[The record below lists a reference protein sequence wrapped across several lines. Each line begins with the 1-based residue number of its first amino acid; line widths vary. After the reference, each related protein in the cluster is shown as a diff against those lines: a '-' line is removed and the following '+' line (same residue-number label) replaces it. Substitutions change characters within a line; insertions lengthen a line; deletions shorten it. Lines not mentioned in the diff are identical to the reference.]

1 MQHLPYS
8 KIIRIYREK
17 QKLTLRQLSDIT
29 FFGFQTLSKYEI
41 ELIPLSDENF
51 EVISNAINID
61 FSLVY
66 YVNETLKN
74 DLDHLYECIVYDY
87 SDEIDGL
94 VKKIKKANEYIPYS
108 DLHHYYLVLM
118 FSLDIISGKEES
130 LYLSEVLHL
139 KDHIDS
145 NLIQIFYDYYAIH
158 TSRQGKLTEAIEI
171 INRALSLGKRS
182 LISAMLNY
190 HAGLLNSIQG
200 NLKTSLEH
208 NLEAEHL
215 FIQEHNHIRLI
226 SVQTNIATIYARQK
240 NLDQALEIYY
250 RLLKEAIRSKNSD
263 IEIVTRYNIAW
274 CLKIMNRYADSNRVI
289 DEIEAISPLTIN
301 GNYIKASNLIDLNKR
316 PLAQDIVDK
325 CLTLNLDPLFK
336 LKFELL
342 NYENRNNL
350 NDDYCT
356 LLKEF
361 LNQTKESYD
370 YENTEFVLD
379 KLIDYYESKFSY
391 KIANYYLKDKIQL
404 IENKYSK

>member
-51 EVISNAINID
+51 EVIARAVNID
-61 FSLVY
+61 YSLVY

-74 DLDHLYECIVYDY
+74 DLNHLYECIVYDY
-87 SDEIDGL
+87 SDEIEGI
-94 VKKIKKANEYIPYS
+94 VKRIKKSNEYIPYS

-118 FSLDIISGKEES
+118 FSLDIINGKEES
-130 LYLSEVLHL
+130 PFLNEILHM
-139 KDHIDS
+139 KDHFDS
-145 NLIQIFYDYYAIH
+145 NMIQIFYDYYAIH
-158 TSRQGKLTEAIEI
+158 TSRQGKLTDAIEI

-250 RLLKEAIRSKNSD
+250 RLLKEAVRSKNSD

-274 CLKIMNRYADSNRVI
+274 CLKIMNRYVDSNQVI
-289 DEIEAISPLTIN
+289 DEIEKFAPLTIN
-301 GNYIKASNLIDLNKR
+301 GSYIKASNLIDLNKR
-316 PLAQDIVDK
+316 SLAQIIIDK
-325 CLTLNLDPLFK
+325 CLNQNLDPLFK

-342 NYENRNNL
+342 NYENNNNL

-356 LLKEF
+356 ILKEF
-361 LNQTKESYD
+361 LNQTKVAYD

-391 KIANYYLKDKIQL
+391 KIANHYLKEKIQL

>member
-51 EVISNAINID
+51 EVIARAVNID
-61 FSLVY
+61 YSLVY

-74 DLDHLYECIVYDY
+74 DLNHLYECIVYDY
-87 SDEIDGL
+87 SDEIEGI
-94 VKKIKKANEYIPYS
+94 VKRIKKSNEYIPYS

-118 FSLDIISGKEES
+118 FSLDIINGKEES
-130 LYLSEVLHL
+130 PFLNEILHM
-139 KDHIDS
+139 KDHFDS
-145 NLIQIFYDYYAIH
+145 NMIQIFYDYYAIH
-158 TSRQGKLTEAIEI
+158 TSRQGKLTDAIEI

-250 RLLKEAIRSKNSD
+250 RLLKEAVRSKNSD

-274 CLKIMNRYADSNRVI
+274 CLKIMNRYVDSNQVI
-289 DEIEAISPLTIN
+289 DEIEKFAPLTIN
-301 GNYIKASNLIDLNKR
+301 GSYIKASNLIDLNKR
-316 PLAQDIVDK
+316 SLAQIIIDK
-325 CLTLNLDPLFK
+325 CLNQNLDPLFK

-342 NYENRNNL
+342 NYENINNL

-356 LLKEF
+356 ILKEF
-361 LNQTKESYD
+361 LNQTKVAYD

-391 KIANYYLKDKIQL
+391 KIANHYLKEKIQL

>member
-51 EVISNAINID
+51 EVIARAVNID
-61 FSLVY
+61 YSLVY

-74 DLDHLYECIVYDY
+74 DLNHLYECIVYDY
-87 SDEIDGL
+87 SDEIEGI
-94 VKKIKKANEYIPYS
+94 VKRIKKSNEYIPYS

-118 FSLDIISGKEES
+118 FSLDIINGKEES
-130 LYLSEVLHL
+130 PFLNEILHM
-139 KDHIDS
+139 KDHFDS
-145 NLIQIFYDYYAIH
+145 NMIQIFYDYYAIH
-158 TSRQGKLTEAIEI
+158 TSRQGKLTDAIEI

-250 RLLKEAIRSKNSD
+250 RLLKEAVRSKNSD

-274 CLKIMNRYADSNRVI
+274 CLKIMNRYVDSNQVI
-289 DEIEAISPLTIN
+289 DEIEKFAPLTIN
-301 GNYIKASNLIDLNKR
+301 GSYIKASNLIDLNKKS
-316 PLAQDIVDK
+316 LAQIIIDK
-325 CLTLNLDPLFK
+325 CLNQNLDPLFK

-342 NYENRNNL
+342 NYENNNNL

-356 LLKEF
+356 ILKEF
-361 LNQTKESYD
+361 LNQTKVAYD

-391 KIANYYLKDKIQL
+391 KIANHYLKEKIQL